1 MSVEVRKVA
10 LSKTSGGFE
19 EKARKERYAF
29 LREVKKKHGA
39 DKILLAHTADDQVE
53 TVLMRI
59 LEGAGISGLKG
70 IPRKTVDG
78 IERPL
83 LYTWR
88 EDILTYLRK
97 HRIPYRVDKT
107 NFDTR
112 FERNW
117 IRHVLIPLLTKRYG
131 KPVKKR
137 IFALGERFRE
147 IDEYLEE
154 SSRKWLKRHVVDV
167 SVPRK
172 SYSRLPSAMRKKV
185 LQLLC
190 FERVG
195 IAPNERLLESM
206 DRLVVS
212 GGPSARLSVGKGAV
226 LRIRYDEAVLEGR
239 KESRIPGRKSAS
251 ERKFTA
257 ESLKLEERG
266 RIPSAT
272 LAGITKGERKAVF
285 DADAVAV
292 PVAVRPLRAGDR
304 IVPFGLDAE
313 KKVKEILIDR
323 KVPREE
329 RWGRPA
335 VCDAEGRILWI
346 PGVLRSA
353 HAPVTRATR
362 RTLVLRFQVPA
373 GGSNPK

>member
-1 MSVEVRKVA
+1 
-10 LSKTSGGFE
+10 
-19 EKARKERYAF
+19 
-29 LREVKKKHGA
+29 
-39 DKILLAHTADDQVE
+39 
-53 TVLMRI
+53 
-59 LEGAGISGLKG
+59 
-70 IPRKTVDG
+70 
-78 IERPL
+78 
-83 LYTWR
+83 
-88 EDILTYLRK
+88 
-97 HRIPYRVDKT
+97 
-107 NFDTR
+107 
-112 FERNW
+112 
-117 IRHVLIPLLTKRYG
+117 
-131 KPVKKR
+131 
-137 IFALGERFRE
+137 
-147 IDEYLEE
+147 
-154 SSRKWLKRHVVDV
+154 
-167 SVPRK
+167 
-172 SYSRLPSAMRKKV
+172 MRKKV